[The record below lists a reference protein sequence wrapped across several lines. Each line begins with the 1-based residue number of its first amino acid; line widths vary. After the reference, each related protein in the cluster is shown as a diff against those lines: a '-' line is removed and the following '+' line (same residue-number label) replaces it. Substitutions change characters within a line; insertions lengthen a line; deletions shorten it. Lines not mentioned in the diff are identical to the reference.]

1 MGVSKYAVIGLGHFG
16 NEIARELAER
26 GAQVLAI
33 DNDESH
39 IEKIKDD
46 VAYSVTMDSTDRKA
60 LHTQGLSDMDAVVV
74 AIGADFEALLL
85 TTVYLMEMNVK
96 RIIARA
102 NGLQQRKIL
111 EQMGVEEILSPE
123 KEVAVN
129 LAERLLNPRI
139 LNYLQLP
146 DNYEIVEIKSPR
158 RIIGRKIVDLNMRNK
173 YKINLIT
180 IKREF
185 IDTIN
190 GEECCET
197 HTLGVPNSKTEIFES
212 DTLVVFGQVKD
223 IERFMEINWTFH

>member
-129 LAERLLNPRI
+129 LAERLLNPSI

-158 RIIGRKIVDLNMRNK
+158 RIIGRKIVDLDMRNK

-185 IDTIN
+185 IDTIS

-223 IERFMEINWTFH
+223 IERFMEIN

>member
-158 RIIGRKIVDLNMRNK
+158 RIIGRKIVDLDMRNK

>member
-223 IERFMEINWTFH
+223 IERFMEIN

>member
-158 RIIGRKIVDLNMRNK
+158 RIIGRKIVDLDMRNK

-223 IERFMEINWTFH
+223 IERFMEIN

>member
-16 NEIARELAER
+16 TEIARELAER

-39 IEKIKDD
+39 IEKIKDE

-60 LHTQGLSDMDAVVV
+60 LQTQGLPDMDAVVV

-129 LAERLLNPRI
+129 LAERLLNPSI

-146 DNYEIVEIKSPR
+146 DNYEIVEIKSPK
-158 RIIGRKIVDLNMRNK
+158 RIIGRKIIDLDMRNK

-223 IERFMEINWTFH
+223 IARFMEIN

>member
-129 LAERLLNPRI
+129 LAERPLNPRI

-158 RIIGRKIVDLNMRNK
+158 RIIGRKIVDLDMRNK

>member
-1 MGVSKYAVIGLGHFG
+1 MSVSKYAVIGLGHFG
-16 NEIARELAER
+16 TEIARELAER

-39 IEKIKDD
+39 IEKIKDE
-46 VAYSVTMDSTDRKA
+46 VAYSVTMDSTDKKA
-60 LHTQGLSDMDAVVV
+60 LHTQGLQDMDAVVV

-85 TTVYLMEMNVK
+85 TTVYLMEMNIK

-102 NGLQQRKIL
+102 NGVQQRKIL

-129 LAERLLNPRI
+129 LAEQLLNPSI
-139 LNYLQLP
+139 LSYLQLP
-146 DNYEIVEIKSPR
+146 DNYEIVEIKCPR
-158 RIIGRKIVDLNMRNK
+158 GIIGRSLGDVDMRNK

-185 IDTIN
+185 VDEVD
-190 GEECCET
+190 GQRVCET
-197 HTLGVPNSKTEIFES
+197 HTLGVPASQTEIEES

-223 IERFMEINWTFH
+223 IERFMEIN

>member
-158 RIIGRKIVDLNMRNK
+158 RIIGRKIVDLDTRNK

-223 IERFMEINWTFH
+223 IERFMEIN

>member
-129 LAERLLNPRI
+129 LAERLLNPSI

-158 RIIGRKIVDLNMRNK
+158 RIIGRKIVDLDMRNK

>member
-1 MGVSKYAVIGLGHFG
+1 MSVSKYAVIGLGHFG
-16 NEIARELAER
+16 TEIARELAER

-39 IEKIKDD
+39 IEKIKDE
-46 VAYSVTMDSTDRKA
+46 VAYSVTMDSTDKKA
-60 LHTQGLSDMDAVVV
+60 LHTQGLQDMDAVVV

-85 TTVYLMEMNVK
+85 TTVYLMEMNIK

-102 NGLQQRKIL
+102 NGVQQRKIL

-129 LAERLLNPRI
+129 LAEQLLNPSI
-139 LNYLQLP
+139 LSYLQLP
-146 DNYEIVEIKSPR
+146 DNYEIVEIKCPR
-158 RIIGRKIVDLNMRNK
+158 GIIGRSLGDVDMRNK

-185 IDTIN
+185 VDEVD
-190 GEECCET
+190 GQRVCET
-197 HTLGVPNSKTEIFES
+197 HTLGVPASQTEIEES
-212 DTLVVFGQVKD
+212 DALVVFGQVKD
-223 IERFMEINWTFH
+223 IERFMEIN

>member
-1 MGVSKYAVIGLGHFG
+1 MSVSKYAVIGLGHFG
-16 NEIARELAER
+16 TEIARELAER

-39 IEKIKDD
+39 IEKIKDE
-46 VAYSVTMDSTDRKA
+46 VAYSVTMDSTDKKA
-60 LHTQGLSDMDAVVV
+60 LHTQGLQDMDAVVV

-85 TTVYLMEMNVK
+85 TTVYLMEMNIK

-102 NGLQQRKIL
+102 NGVQQRKIL

-129 LAERLLNPRI
+129 LAEQLLNPSI
-139 LNYLQLP
+139 LSYLQLP
-146 DNYEIVEIKSPR
+146 DNYEIVEIKCPR
-158 RIIGRKIVDLNMRNK
+158 GIISRSLGDVDMRNK

-185 IDTIN
+185 VDEVD
-190 GEECCET
+190 GQRVCET
-197 HTLGVPNSKTEIFES
+197 HTLGVPASQTEIEES

-223 IERFMEINWTFH
+223 IERFMEIN